1 MAEHERCLRLRD
13 AVYVCPRRPVRR
25 RDVHNAHS
33 VIFAAEPPPL
43 PPPPLVLRMGVGL
56 GPIRIGARRV
66 LFGERFRTE
75 RHSRNDRGG
84 CSGWPPL
91 DSFVDYYDGRRL
103 GYVFSAAGGTFLDT
117 IATTRIGDRT
127 AVGFAIGR
135 EVLAQVRRRYP
146 HARTLHEH
154 GRYFLGATQLRVSV
168 TTGDETW
175 KSVTYS
181 FDGRGRLIEL
191 ETAVGGC

>member
-1 MAEHERCLRLRD
+1 MRLG
-13 AVYVCPRRPVRR
+13 
-25 RDVHNAHS
+25 
-33 VIFAAEPPPL
+33 I
-43 PPPPLVLRMGVGL
+43 GL
-56 GPIRIGARRV
+56 GPLRIGARRV
-66 LFGERFRTE
+66 VYGELVRTE
-75 RHSRNDRGG
+75 RHRENDRGG
-84 CSGWPPL
+84 CSGSPPL

-103 GYVFSAAGGTFLDT
+103 GYVFSAHGATFLDT

-127 AVGFAIGR
+127 AAGFAVGR
-135 EVLAQVRRRYP
+135 AVLAQVRRRYP